1 MFGCP
6 YNLHPERP
14 WLRRTIRGVIAT
26 GFVVTS
32 PIIVVG
38 AATAAITVLPPL
50 GIYKLV
56 KYVRSRRH
64 AVPLHANL
72 EVEELSYDAG
82 LERIREEFREQFL
95 IDLLADTSNDELA
108 DLLQEGQELF
118 NKITIEAFPL
128 SIFADMDVENLF
140 SDDDKPSSEFRTCPT
155 TPAITMRKIYS
166 KSLDN
171 LTTIKHVIINR
182 HLSIALEH

>member
-26 GFVVTS
+26 GIVVTS

-50 GIYKLV
+50 GIYRLV

-64 AVPLHANL
+64 AVQSHVNFDRQELPFDGEL
-72 EVEELSYDAG
+72 EL
-82 LERIREEFREQFL
+82 FREQFL
-95 IDLLADTSNDELA
+95 IDLLADNPNDELA
-108 DLLQEGQELF
+108 DLLQQGQELF
-118 NKITIEAFPL
+118 NEIPIETFPL

-140 SDDDKPSSEFRTCPT
+140 SDDDKPSSDFRTCPT

-171 LTTIKHVIINR
+171 LTTIKHVTINR